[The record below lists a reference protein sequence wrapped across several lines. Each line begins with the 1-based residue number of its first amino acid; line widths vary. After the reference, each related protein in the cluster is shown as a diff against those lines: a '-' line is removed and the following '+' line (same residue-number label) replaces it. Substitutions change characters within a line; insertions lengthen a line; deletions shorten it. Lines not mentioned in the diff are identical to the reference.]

1 MKLNELKLRSFR
13 NYGETAV
20 AFDPGVNLI
29 VGDNAQGKTNLLE
42 AIAYLGSGKSFRTQ
56 KTGELVRFGGE
67 FGEIEGKVFSQDRE
81 QTLRWVLFPGSRPRQ
96 LWRNGAKQESNR
108 DIAGLLPTVLFCPED
123 LMILKLGAA
132 QRRRFGDSALCGLR
146 PNYDAALTEYS
157 RILDQKSRILK
168 DHFDHPGVLEILPEY
183 NTRLCQVGALLIS
196 YRARFYDSLGK
207 AAAKYHSQFSGGTE
221 EFSLEYK
228 TVSTVTDPFAPVSVL
243 TQNLLDHLDSH
254 HRAELETGQCLTGPH
269 KADFTV
275 TLSGIDLKAC
285 LAQNKDFV
293 AWLSISGTVIS
304 YPVVRSDDSAYYLSH
319 LFSGKKSKLGCL
331 FSLKSSDYQQPSQN
345 IAIYGHHLSH
355 SDAMFSTLIDYKQE
369 AYYAEHSVI
378 TLDSIYGRRNYRIFA
393 VLNMKVSDWDPA
405 TASFGSGKAFLQF
418 VNRAKRKALYSTDVE
433 VKEDDHILTLI
444 TCDRSYGGASGR
456 LIVIAVQA
464 QKLKRRNTC
473 S

>member
-96 LWRNGAKQESNR
+96 LWRNGAKKKSNR
-108 DIAGLLPTVLFCPED
+108 DIAGVLPTVLFCPED

-146 PNYDAALTEYS
+146 PNYDAALTEYN

-269 KADFTV
+269 KDDFTV
-275 TLSGIDLKAC
+275 TLSGIDLKAYGSQGQTRTAAISLK
-285 LAQNKDFV
+285 LAQRELMAREWGEEPVLLLDDVLSELDSGRQDFV
-293 AWLSISGTVIS
+293 LN
-304 YPVVRSDDSAYYLSH
+304 
-319 LFSGKKSKLGCL
+319 
-331 FSLKSSDYQQPSQN
+331 Q
-345 IAIYGHHLSH
+345 
-355 SDAMFSTLIDYKQE
+355 
-369 AYYAEHSVI
+369 I
-378 TLDSIYGRRNYRIFA
+378 TTGQVF
-393 VLNMKVSDWDPA
+393 
-405 TASFGSGKAFLQF
+405 
-418 VNRAKRKALYSTDVE
+418 
-433 VKEDDHILTLI
+433 I
-444 TCDRSYGGASGR
+444 TCCEPGR
-456 LIVIAVQA
+456 FTRLGKTIVIQNGNVM
-464 QKLKRRNTC
+464 
-473 S
+473 